1 MENKK
6 RKFDDYDLGYEA
18 GYLHAM
24 KEMKEGLDLE
34 EQKLIQ
40 IQYNNELFRSMLF
53 NKLKKKARIFEFNDI
68 EAPED
73 YEECIPVGGQSSA
86 EEDSKVKKYFFA
98 SKKDDSVVYIAYLGL
113 NEDLEPEFN
122 LEVVGLK
129 HLKGEIKTFKSL
141 ATLVT
146 YASNV
151 EKVVDTVEYLDDEDF
166 ED

>member
-1 MENKK
+1 MENKAK
-6 RKFDDYDLGYEA
+6 RFNDYDLGYEA

-24 KEMKEGLDLE
+24 KEMKEDLSLE
-34 EQKLIQ
+34 EQELVEIRF
-40 IQYNNELFRSMLF
+40 NNELFRSILF
-53 NKLKKKARIFEFNDI
+53 SKLKKKVRTFELNDI

-86 EEDSKVKKYFFA
+86 EEDKKVKKYFFA
-98 SKKDDSVVYIAYLGL
+98 SKKDDSVIYVAYLGI

-129 HLKGEIKTFKSL
+129 HLKGEVKTFRSL
-141 ATLVT
+141 ATLIT
-146 YASNV
+146 YAANV